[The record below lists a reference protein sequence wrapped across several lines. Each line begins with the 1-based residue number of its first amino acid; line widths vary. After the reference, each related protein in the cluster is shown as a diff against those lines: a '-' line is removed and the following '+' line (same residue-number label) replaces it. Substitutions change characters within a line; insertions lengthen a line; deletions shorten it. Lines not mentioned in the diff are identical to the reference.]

1 MKTPKPK
8 GAVPPQSTTNTN
20 TAKKISVESPRGVA
34 MRETPTSTA
43 SLPLTKARL
52 PLKSITN
59 TTPSTSVKS
68 LDQAFSAVMT
78 QDENDTTYTDHTT
91 HRHYTATGTVIKPSK
106 PTSGS
111 GSSQD
116 STIYES
122 TASATA
128 ATVHKPPIKRRR
140 GELSLSSTTAATTS
154 MSDKLSSY
162 TSSSD
167 VYTLGYTAAPPL
179 LISPPPRVRKIK
191 VSNEIIVSTFA
202 NTHYLSTLVYLL

>member
-1 MKTPKPK
+1 
-8 GAVPPQSTTNTN
+8 
-20 TAKKISVESPRGVA
+20 

-43 SLPLTKARL
+43 SLPHTKARQ

-78 QDENDTTYTDHTT
+78 QDENDATTTDLVT
-91 HRHYTATGTVIKPSK
+91 HRHYTATGTVIK

-122 TASATA
+122 TAAANATTA
-128 ATVHKPPIKRRR
+128 HKPPIKRRR
-140 GELSLSSTTAATTS
+140 SELSLSSTTSVTTS
-154 MSDKLSSY
+154 TSDKQPY
-162 TSSSD
+162 TSSYD
-167 VYTLGYTAAPPL
+167 VCTSGYTASPL
-179 LISPPPRVRKIK
+179 AISPPPRVRKIK
-191 VSNEIIVSTFA
+191 ISNEIIVSIYYYSCIFYTPVF
-202 NTHYLSTLVYLL
+202 TTYMYCVYMFTRRICCHYYHV